1 MPEPIVTA
9 RGLRKEYGDVAAVDG
24 VDLEL
29 ERGSVTALVGPN
41 GAGKSTLM
49 RLLCGLLDPD
59 EGSVVV
65 DGVDAAA
72 EPRKV
77 RSLYGFLP
85 DVYGFREEMTPRE
98 VLAYYAEA
106 YRIPAHLAAARAGEL
121 LTFVRLDGAADRPL
135 GELSRGMRQ
144 RVGIA
149 RALVHDPPIVFLD
162 EPAAGLDPDNRRE
175 LQELFKAV
183 SAAGKTLLV
192 SSHILTE
199 LEEYCT
205 HAVMMRGGR
214 VAAADRLSLLVAGPR
229 GVRRMRL
236 KALSGLEAAEGLL
249 RRRPAVTSL
258 EVRGPEAR
266 FDWACTDE
274 EAAALLAELLAAGVR
289 VSSFGAEERRFADAY
304 RTWSAEEPG

>member
-106 YRIPAHLAAARAGEL
+106 YRIPAHLAAARAAEL